1 MVDIR
6 FNIIAAIF
14 MCMHTKF
21 AAVKNHKKIINMNNI
36 GKLFTAM
43 LCTMLAGGIY
53 AQDVQQTQ
61 RGASFQSQGL
71 DVNVE

>member
-21 AAVKNHKKIINMNNI
+21 AAVKTTKK
-36 GKLFTAM
+36 
-43 LCTMLAGGIY
+43 
-53 AQDVQQTQ
+53 
-61 RGASFQSQGL
+61 S
-71 DVNVE
+71 